1 MNNKQFIELLKDA
14 IKNHKHDNYID
25 ALDNLLNTFNDYAQE
40 NNPDDYI
47 WQNCDSSIDDM
58 ITTAYGN
65 QLSPSDIINRYF
77 YGSVNKMDQ
86 FIKFNGYG
94 NLESL
99 HYSDFF
105 NLYINDNDFLTY
117 CDDNT
122 IDLESI
128 SKGQ

>member
-1 MNNKQFIELLKDA
+1 MNNKQFIESFKDA
-14 IKNHKHDNYID
+14 IAKHNYDFYIN
-25 ALDNLLNTFNDYAQE
+25 ALDNILSTFNDYAQE
-40 NNPDDYI
+40 NIPDNYI
-47 WQNCDSSIDDM
+47 WENCDSSIDEMLGD
-58 ITTAYGN
+58 N
-65 QLSPSDIINRYF
+65 LSPSDAINRFF

-117 CDDNT
+117 CDDNA